1 MSVALGIQYAMRMW
15 PITLSPVTC
24 PILQNS
30 STLSHKRH
38 NVGVGEGGGIEHEIW
53 VLIFS
58 KTFVKNMSHC
68 RDNLA
73 RYSHKGT

>member
-15 PITLSPVTC
+15 PIILSPVAC

-30 STLSHKRH
+30 STLAHKRH
-38 NVGVGEGGGIEHEIW
+38 DVGKKNFEYEIC

-58 KTFVKNMSHC
+58 TTFV
-68 RDNLA
+68 
-73 RYSHKGT
+73 